1 VFSSWQLY
9 ACAVTGIL
17 STWLL
22 ENAYQAGPLTA
33 AQPGIALM
41 DPLAATTWGVA
52 VFGEQIR
59 SGWALGLAAVAVAAV
74 AAGAFFLVR
83 SPRLQALQKSGRG
96 QASEGQAG
104 DPGGRRAAA
113 PRHGIAD

>member
-33 AQPGIALM
+33 AQPGITLM

-59 SGWALGLAAVAVAAV
+59 GGWALGLAAAVAAV

-96 QASEGQAG
+96 QASEGQ
-104 DPGGRRAAA
+104 PGRRAAA
-113 PRHGIAD
+113 PRHRTAD